1 MSGLDRR
8 RDELAHAFDAA
19 WDVAWDAGI
28 EAARSDHYDMR
39 PLNQRDKARR
49 EYLAEWADTQPDPV
63 AIELVGYVGRKDFE
77 RALKVTDELGNP
89 TTPVDKKPGW
99 RDSMALYAL
108 PPVQEEEAGV
118 DWEIVAY
125 RRKLEALAPNL
136 LKRQSF
142 GDEGAA

>member
-1 MSGLDRR
+1 MSGRQ
-8 RDELAHAFDAA
+8 DELAHAFDAA

-49 EYLAEWADTQPDPV
+49 EYLEEWAEPVDPV
-63 AIELVGYVGRKDFE
+63 AIEPVGYVGRKDFE
-77 RALKVTDELGNP
+77 RALEATDELADP
-89 TTPVDKKPGW
+89 TTPVHKKPIW
-99 RDSMALYAL
+99 RDSLALYASS
-108 PPVQEEEAGV
+108 PVQEEEAGV

-136 LKRQSF
+136 LSHKSF
-142 GDEGAA
+142 GSEGAA